1 MISHLHRSPNM
12 PDAVWLA
19 TALLA
24 TLLGM
29 GCLAL
34 AMDVHWRQVRDSART
49 RGSVITM
56 RWIGYVLETAS
67 LVCCLLADTAT
78 MAVLVWMVLM
88 AVAAIVIAFT
98 LSRYPRLLRP
108 LAYSGR
114 IPGSK

>member
-1 MISHLHRSPNM
+1 M

-49 RGSVITM
+49 RQ
-56 RWIGYVLETAS
+56 RDHHALDWL
-67 LVCCLLADTAT
+67 
-78 MAVLVWMVLM
+78 
-88 AVAAIVIAFT
+88 
-98 LSRYPRLLRP
+98 PP
-108 LAYSGR
+108 
-114 IPGSK
+114 

>member
-1 MISHLHRSPNM
+1 
-12 PDAVWLA
+12 
-19 TALLA
+19 
-24 TLLGM
+24 
-29 GCLAL
+29 
-34 AMDVHWRQVRDSART
+34 
-49 RGSVITM
+49 
-56 RWIGYVLETAS
+56 
-67 LVCCLLADTAT
+67 